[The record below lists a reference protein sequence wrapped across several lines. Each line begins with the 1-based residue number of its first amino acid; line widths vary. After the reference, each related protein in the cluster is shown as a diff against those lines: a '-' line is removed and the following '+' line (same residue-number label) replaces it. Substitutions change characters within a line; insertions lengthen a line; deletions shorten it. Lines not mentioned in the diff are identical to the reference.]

1 MGSLRCYHHLKK
13 ICIYIKLALIDVN
26 KYISFIILLLI
37 LISVETQAQSGFA
50 SAHGEMASVSY
61 SLGQTFYKQY
71 SQQLAINEGIEQ
83 AYLVRET
90 IVDDGCEYTPY
101 NNFNFQYGDTLTSG
115 TYTKQNYSH
124 QATYNYD
131 SVSILLLTVHPQ
143 HFTTDTIL
151 VHENE
156 LGENEP
162 GENRDTLTSQFG
174 CDSVIS
180 KMTYVV
186 FCPEDI
192 EDTAAYGVENVPLA
206 LRQPSVL
213 PVPTPLRIMSDAPPS
228 VEVGTSRPVVWQIIS
243 NSDTLQCTQNIAV
256 HFPPCGGDFTVFDGD
271 SNAYETVR
279 VGADCWI
286 RQNIYTTL
294 YSNGD
299 TVDTPVLYPYPG
311 LDTTRN
317 LQIFGLLYDWYAAV
331 NLPKNSTENPIVN
344 ADGEV
349 QGVCPTGWH
358 LPSLTELERLATWSA
373 SDLKLEGEY
382 WIGDPPGNGSGFS
395 AAPSGI
401 YEADE
406 ETPKFL
412 RASAHF
418 WSANP
423 ASTGNAYKMVISA
436 MCENLLYCDHQ
447 KQDGCSV
454 RCVKD

>member
-1 MGSLRCYHHLKK
+1 MGSICCHHHFKN
-13 ICIYIKLALIDVN
+13 ICINIKSTLIYVN
-26 KYISFIILLLI
+26 KYISISILLLMS
-37 LISVETQAQSGFA
+37 ISIETRAQSGF
-50 SAHGEMASVSY
+50 SNAHGEMAEVSY
-61 SLGQTFYKQY
+61 TLGQPFYKQY
-71 SQQLAINEGIEQ
+71 SQQLTINEGVEQ
-83 AYLVRET
+83 AYLVRDT
-90 IVDDGCEYTPY
+90 IIDDGCEYTPY
-101 NNFNFQYGDTLTSG
+101 DNFNFQYGDTLTTG
-115 TYTKQNYSH
+115 FYTKQNYSH

-131 SVSILLLTVHPQ
+131 SVSILLLTIHPQ
-143 HFTTDTIL
+143 YLTTDTIL

-156 LGENEP
+156 LGDNEP
-162 GENRDTLTSQFG
+162 GEKRDTLTTQFG
-174 CDSVIS
+174 CDSVIA
-180 KMTYVV
+180 KMIYVI

-192 EDTAAYGVENVPLA
+192 EDTAAYGVENVPLV
-206 LRQPSVL
+206 LRQPAVL
-213 PVPTPLRIMSDAPPS
+213 PVPTPLQISSDAPLS
-228 VEVGTSRPVVWQIIS
+228 VEVGTSRQVVWQIIS
-243 NSDTLQCTQNIAV
+243 NSDTLQCTQNVAV
-256 HFPPCGGDFTVFDGD
+256 HFPPCGGDFTVLDGD

-286 RQNIYTTL
+286 RQNIYTSL

-299 TVDTPVLYPYPG
+299 SVDNPVLYPYPG
-311 LDTTRN
+311 LDTAHN

-331 NLPKNSTENPIVN
+331 NLPKNSTDNPIVN

-358 LPSLTELERLATWSA
+358 LPSLTELEALAVWSA
-373 SDLKLEGEY
+373 SDLKLRGQY
-382 WIGDPPGNGSGFS
+382 WIGDPPENGSGYS

-436 MCENLLYCDHQ
+436 MCENLLYCEDQ